1 MSGARQWSHMAS
13 QMACGVM
20 RLARRLR
27 TKSTAYR
34 EAGISVKP
42 YYYYSDAN
50 RARQVAEL

>member
-42 YYYYSDAN
+42 YYFRCKQSTPGG
-50 RARQVAEL
+50 